1 MIKRDK
7 YLHELQ
13 LFQDEDLIKVVTGVR
28 RCGKSTMLDLMRE
41 DLAAR
46 GIAAERLI
54 SLKMESMEFDAVRD
68 YRDLYTL
75 IAGRIRGVDRP
86 YLFLDELQEVERWE
100 KAVNALR
107 VDFDCDIY
115 ITGSNAFLLS
125 SEISTLLSG
134 RYVEIPMLPLVFS
147 EYLDFRGI
155 SWKPGDTA
163 GFSGSGEPILLDDAL
178 EQFRVN
184 GGLPFL
190 SFSVP
195 TREEHRLYL
204 KSLYDT
210 VLVRDILQRERR
222 KDRRRLTDPLL
233 LQRICRYLSDNI
245 GNETSPHAIAST
257 LREEFRAVADETV
270 GAYVHALR
278 EAYFFYHA
286 RRFDI
291 KGKELLKTNGKNY
304 IVDLG
309 LRSFLADYRNTDT
322 GRTLENMVYLQL
334 LYDGWE
340 VSVGALRV
348 GEIDFVARKDE
359 RCVLI
364 QVTDDMREA
373 ATLERELRP
382 LRSAKVAYPKVVI
395 VRTGD
400 YPTDYDGIRVIKLRD
415 FLLHVQEL

>member
-7 YLHELQ
+7 YLNTLRA
-13 LFQDEDLIKVVTGVR
+13 FQDTDLVKVVTGVR
-28 RCGKSTMLDLMRE
+28 RCGKSTLLDLMME
-41 DLAAR
+41 DLASR
-46 GIAAERLI
+46 GVSRERLI
-54 SLKMESMEFDAVRD
+54 SLKMESMEFDSVRD
-68 YRDLYTL
+68 YRDLYA
-75 IAGRIRGVDRP
+75 IVKGRIQGIERP
-86 YLFLDELQEVERWE
+86 YLFLDELQEVDRWE

-134 RYVEIPMLPLVFS
+134 RYVEVPMLPLVFS
-147 EYLDFRGI
+147 EYLDFRRV
-155 SWKPGDTA
+155 SWTPGSTA
-163 GFSGSGEPILLDDAL
+163 GFTSEGEPLLLDDLL
-178 EQFRVN
+178 EQFRAN
-184 GGLPFL
+184 GGMPFL
-190 SFSVP
+190 SLSAP
-195 TREEHRLYL
+195 TREEHHLYM

-210 VLVRDILQRERR
+210 VLVRDIMQRERR
-222 KDRRRLTDPLL
+222 KGRRQLTNPQLL
-233 LQRICRYLSDNI
+233 ERICRYLSNNI
-245 GNETSPHAIAST
+245 GNETSSHAIGNA
-257 LREEFRAVADETV
+257 LRGEFKTTADETI
-270 GAYVHALR
+270 GAYVQTLQ
-278 EAYFFYHA
+278 EAYFFYHV

-309 LRSFLADYRNTDT
+309 LRSFLEGYRNTDV

-348 GEIDFVARKDE
+348 GEIDFVARRDE

-364 QVTDDMREA
+364 QVTDDMRDP

-382 LRSAKVAYPKVVI
+382 LRNARTDYPKAVI

-400 YPTDYDGIRVIKLRD
+400 YPTDYDGIRVVKLRD
-415 FLLHVQEL
+415 FLLHVREL